1 MQKLAE
7 KSQRVLLKRHVSEKA
22 SQMSYAGYPQP
33 RPSLPAAFSNVHEFI
48 AQSAERIVVRSS
60 APPAPGNDFST
71 SPRGSLAHQPTG
83 LASTS
88 GDIAKSSDL
97 NPATVQETWLPDI
110 YHFST
115 LGLGVEE
122 RYTFASA
129 KPTPFIP
136 SSPRVAENENFNFD
150 HGAMSMELV
159 EETSYMAW
167 F

>member
-7 KSQRVLLKRHVSEKA
+7 KSQRVLLKWHGSEKA
-22 SQMSYAGYPQP
+22 FQMSYAGYPQP
-33 RPSLPAAFSNVHEFI
+33 RPSLPAPFSNAHEFI
-48 AQSAERIVVRSS
+48 AQSAERIAVRSS
-60 APPAPGNDFST
+60 APPAPCNESLT
-71 SPRGSLAHQPTG
+71 SPRGSSSHQPTG
-83 LASTS
+83 LALTS
-88 GDIAKSSDL
+88 GDVAKSSDL
-97 NPATVQETWLPDI
+97 DTTTVQETWLPDI

-136 SSPRVAENENFNFD
+136 SSPRVAENESFNFD

>member
-1 MQKLAE
+1 MQKLTE
-7 KSQRVLLKRHVSEKA
+7 KSQKVVLKWHGFEKA
-22 SQMSYAGYPQP
+22 SQPMLYAGYPQP
-33 RPSLPAAFSNVHEFI
+33 KPSLPASFSNAHEFI
-48 AQSAERIVVRSS
+48 AQSAERIAVRASTGQAMDLDFVSLPRGGSSLSTSS
-60 APPAPGNDFST
+60 ASNLD
-71 SPRGSLAHQPTG
+71 
-83 LASTS
+83 
-88 GDIAKSSDL
+88 
-97 NPATVQETWLPDI
+97 PATETFLPDI

-122 RYTFASA
+122 RYTCASA
-129 KPTPFIP
+129 KATPFIP

>member
-7 KSQRVLLKRHVSEKA
+7 KSQKVVLKWHGPEKA
-22 SQMSYAGYPQP
+22 SQKSYDGYPQP
-33 RPSLPAAFSNVHEFI
+33 KPSLPASFSTAHKLI
-48 AQSAERIVVRSS
+48 AQSAERVAVRSS
-60 APPAPGNDFST
+60 TGLATALDFVT
-71 SPRGSLAHQPTG
+71 LPRGGSSHQPTS
-83 LASTS
+83 LVSTS
-88 GDIAKSSDL
+88 SASNLD
-97 NPATVQETWLPDI
+97 PATETFLPDI

-129 KPTPFIP
+129 TTTPFIP
-136 SSPRVAENENFNFD
+136 SSPRVAENGNFNFD
-150 HGAMSMELV
+150 HGAMSMKLV

>member
-7 KSQRVLLKRHVSEKA
+7 KSQRVLLKWHGSEKA

-33 RPSLPAAFSNVHEFI
+33 RPSLPASFSNVHEFI
-48 AQSAERIVVRSS
+48 AQSAERIAVQSS
-60 APPAPGNDFST
+60 APPAPGNNAT

-88 GDIAKSSDL
+88 GDIASSSDL
-97 NPATVQETWLPDI
+97 DPATVQETWLPDI

>member
-7 KSQRVLLKRHVSEKA
+7 KSQRVLLKWHGAEKA

-33 RPSLPAAFSNVHEFI
+33 RPNLPASFSNAHEFI
-48 AQSAERIVVRSS
+48 AQSAERIAVRWSG
-60 APPAPGNDFST
+60 AATDVFST
-71 SPRGSLAHQPTG
+71 SPRGSA
-83 LASTS
+83 AMSTS
-88 GDIAKSSDL
+88 GDIANSSNLDL
-97 NPATVQETWLPDI
+97 ATVQETWLPDI

-129 KPTPFIP
+129 KPTPFTP
-136 SSPRVAENENFNFD
+136 SSPRVAENEKFNFD
-150 HGAMSMELV
+150 HGAMNMELV